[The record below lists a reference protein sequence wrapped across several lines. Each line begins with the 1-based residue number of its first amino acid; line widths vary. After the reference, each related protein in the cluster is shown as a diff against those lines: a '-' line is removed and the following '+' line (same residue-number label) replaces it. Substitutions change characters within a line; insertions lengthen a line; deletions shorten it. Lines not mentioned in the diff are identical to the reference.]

1 MFRKIKQNT
10 LRRNLK
16 INSNRRDLS
25 HRNRK
30 ITTLAILVDN
40 PYFDDLEFL
49 QTLAI
54 ELGVAQNKLHLAVF
68 TKNKTSDEA
77 PVLSASTTTTS
88 SEVAVSYIND
98 KDFSWLGTLK
108 NSDVATFLDTPFDAL
123 IAFHRAGDI
132 YLKNLIARSNAHFK
146 IGFHPSDQSLF
157 DLIIHLDPS
166 EKTEKHLLKPEL
178 SKYLLALGKL
188 GDL

>member
-16 INSNRRDLS
+16 KCNNQRDLS

-30 ITTLAILVDN
+30 ITTLAILVDKACL
-40 PYFDDLEFL
+40 DDLEFL
-49 QTLAI
+49 QTLAT
-54 ELGVAQNKLHLAVF
+54 ELRVPQNKLHLAVF
-68 TKNKTSDEA
+68 TKNKSSDES
-77 PVLSASTTTTS
+77 PVLSASTTTTF

-108 NSDVATFLDTPFDAL
+108 KSEATTFLNTPFDAL
-123 IAFHRAGDI
+123 IAFHQEGDI

-157 DLIIHLDPS
+157 DFIIHFSPC
-166 EKTEKHLLKPEL
+166 EKREKQLLKSEL

-188 GDL
+188 GD